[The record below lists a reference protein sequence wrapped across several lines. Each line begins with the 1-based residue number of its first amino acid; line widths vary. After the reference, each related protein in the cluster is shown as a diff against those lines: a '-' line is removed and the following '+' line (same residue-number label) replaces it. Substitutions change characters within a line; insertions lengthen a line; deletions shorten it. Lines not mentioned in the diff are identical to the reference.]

1 MNKQDVKLDATGRID
16 VQYYLRLAHEQRS
29 EYIAEKTAALFAKV
43 KSLFQSAPV
52 GKFSPSH

>member
-1 MNKQDVKLDATGRID
+1 M
-16 VQYYLRLAHEQRS
+16 RLAHEQRS